1 MLAISAVA
9 IWNER
14 FGVPEP
20 DDPQKILTTTDL
32 ERARDWRKRIEERV
46 LIVEERV
53 ERLEAQLA
61 LRQMVE
67 NDVHT

>member
-14 FGVPEP
+14 FGVPER
-20 DDPQKILTTTDL
+20 DDPQKSLTTTDL
-32 ERARDWRKRIEERV
+32 DRARDWRKRIEERV